1 MSKHN
6 LLLPLPST
14 KIANIKGFTLIEVII
29 VVAIIGILAAVVYP
43 SYTDF
48 VVRSNRAEAP
58 QQLVRLANLQE
69 QLFVDSRFYT
79 NDLSKLG
86 ISTTTTMETESG
98 NYIISSVVNGGSF
111 TLKATAQGVQA
122 TRDAACKEITLTE
135 TGAKAPAVCW
145 EK

>member
-1 MSKHN
+1 MIIFKT
-6 LLLPLPST
+6 LLPT
-14 KIANIKGFTLIEVII
+14 KKIANIKGFTLIEVII

-86 ISTTTTMETESG
+86 ISNTTTMETESK
-98 NYIISSVVNGGSF
+98 NYIISSVVNGGTF
-111 TLKATAQGVQA
+111 TLKATAQGLQA

-135 TGAKAPAVCW
+135 TGAKAPALCW

>member
-1 MSKHN
+1 MTIFKTF
-6 LLLPLPST
+6 LPT
-14 KIANIKGFTLIEVII
+14 KKIADIKGFTLIEVMI
-29 VVAIIGILAAVVYP
+29 VVAIIAILAAVVYP

-86 ISTTTTMETESG
+86 VSNTTTLETESK
-98 NYIISSVVNGGSF
+98 NYIISSVVNGSTF
-111 TLKATAQGVQA
+111 TLKATAQGGQA

-135 TGAKAPAVCW
+135 TGAKAPALCW

>member
-1 MSKHN
+1 MIIFKT
-6 LLLPLPST
+6 LLPT
-14 KIANIKGFTLIEVII
+14 KKIANIKGFTLIEVII

-86 ISTTTTMETESG
+86 ISNSTTMETESK
-98 NYIISSVVNGGSF
+98 NYIISSVVNGGTF
-111 TLKATAQGVQA
+111 TLKATAQGLQA

-135 TGAKAPAVCW
+135 TGAKAPALCW

>member
-1 MSKHN
+1 MTIFKTF
-6 LLLPLPST
+6 LPT
-14 KIANIKGFTLIEVII
+14 KKIADIKGFTLIEVII
-29 VVAIIGILAAVVYP
+29 VVAIIGILASVVYP

-86 ISTTTTMETESG
+86 VSNTTTLETESK
-98 NYIISSVVNGGSF
+98 NYIISSVVNGSTF
-111 TLKATAQGVQA
+111 TLKATAQGGQA

-135 TGAKAPAVCW
+135 TGAKAPALCW

>member
-6 LLLPLPST
+6 LLLPST
-14 KIANIKGFTLIEVII
+14 KIASIKGFTLIELMI

-79 NDLSKLG
+79 ADISKLG
-86 ISTTTTMETESG
+86 VGTTTTMKTESE

-122 TRDAACKEITLTE
+122 TRDADCKEITLTE

>member
-1 MSKHN
+1 MTIFKTF
-6 LLLPLPST
+6 LPT
-14 KIANIKGFTLIEVII
+14 KKIADIKGFTLIEVMI
-29 VVAIIGILAAVVYP
+29 VVAIIAILAAVVYP

-86 ISTTTTMETESG
+86 VSNTTTLETESK
-98 NYIISSVVNGGSF
+98 NYIISSVVNGSTF

-135 TGAKAPAVCW
+135 TGAKAPALCW

>member
-1 MSKHN
+1 MKN
-6 LLLPLPST
+6 
-14 KIANIKGFTLIEVII
+14 KQKGFTLIELMI

-79 NDLSKLG
+79 DDISKLG
-86 ISTTTTMETESG
+86 VGTTTTMETESE
-98 NYIISSVVNGGSF
+98 NYIISSVVSGGSF

-122 TRDAACKEITLTE
+122 TRDVDCKEITLTE
-135 TGAKAPAVCW
+135 TGAKAPALCW

>member
-1 MSKHN
+1 MTIFKTF
-6 LLLPLPST
+6 LPT
-14 KIANIKGFTLIEVII
+14 KKIANIKGFTLIEVII
-29 VVAIIGILAAVVYP
+29 VVAIIGILASVVYP

-86 ISTTTTMETESG
+86 VSNTTTLETESK
-98 NYIISSVVNGGSF
+98 NYIISSVVNGSTF
-111 TLKATAQGVQA
+111 TLKATAQGGQA

-135 TGAKAPAVCW
+135 TGAKAPALCW

>member
-6 LLLPLPST
+6 LLLPST
-14 KIANIKGFTLIEVII
+14 KIASIKGFTLIELMI

-79 NDLSKLG
+79 DDISKLG
-86 ISTTTTMETESG
+86 VGTTTTMKTESE
-98 NYIISSVVNGGSF
+98 NYIISSVVSGGSF

-122 TRDAACKEITLTE
+122 KRDAYCKEITLTE

>member
-1 MSKHN
+1 MIIFKT
-6 LLLPLPST
+6 LLPT
-14 KIANIKGFTLIEVII
+14 KKIANIKGFTLIEVII

-69 QLFVDSRFYT
+69 LFFVDSRFYT

-86 ISTTTTMETESG
+86 ISNTTTMETESK
-98 NYIISSVVNGGSF
+98 NYIISSVVNGGTF

-135 TGAKAPAVCW
+135 TGAKAPALCW

>member
-1 MSKHN
+1 MIIFKT
-6 LLLPLPST
+6 LLPT
-14 KIANIKGFTLIEVII
+14 KKIANIKGFTLIEVII

-86 ISTTTTMETESG
+86 ISNTTTMETESK
-98 NYIISSVVNGGSF
+98 NYIISSVVNGGTF

-135 TGAKAPAVCW
+135 TGAKAPALCW

>member
-1 MSKHN
+1 MTIFKTF
-6 LLLPLPST
+6 LPT
-14 KIANIKGFTLIEVII
+14 KKIANIKGFTLIEVII
-29 VVAIIGILAAVVYP
+29 VVAIIGILASVVYP

-86 ISTTTTMETESG
+86 VSNTTTLETESK
-98 NYIISSVVNGGSF
+98 NYIISSVVNGSTF

-135 TGAKAPAVCW
+135 TGAKAPALCW

>member
-1 MSKHN
+1 MTIFKTF
-6 LLLPLPST
+6 LPT
-14 KIANIKGFTLIEVII
+14 KKIADIKGFTLIEVMI
-29 VVAIIGILAAVVYP
+29 VVAIIGILASVVYP

-48 VVRSNRAEAP
+48 VVSSNRAEAP

-86 ISTTTTMETESG
+86 VSNTTTLETESK
-98 NYIISSVVNGGSF
+98 NYIISSVVNGSTF
-111 TLKATAQGVQA
+111 ILKATAQGVQA

-135 TGAKAPAVCW
+135 TGAKAPALCW

>member
-1 MSKHN
+1 MTIFKTF
-6 LLLPLPST
+6 LPT
-14 KIANIKGFTLIEVII
+14 KKIADIKGFTLIEVMI
-29 VVAIIGILAAVVYP
+29 VVAIIGILASLVYP

-86 ISTTTTMETESG
+86 VSNTTTLETESK
-98 NYIISSVVNGGSF
+98 NYIISSVVNGSTF

-135 TGAKAPAVCW
+135 TGAKAPALCW

>member
-6 LLLPLPST
+6 LLLPST
-14 KIANIKGFTLIEVII
+14 KIASIKGFTLIELMI

-79 NDLSKLG
+79 DDISKLG
-86 ISTTTTMETESG
+86 VGTTTTMKTESE

-122 TRDAACKEITLTE
+122 TRDADCKEITLTE

>member
-6 LLLPLPST
+6 LLLPNT
-14 KIANIKGFTLIEVII
+14 KIAGIKGFTLIELMI
-29 VVAIIGILAAVVYP
+29 VVAIIGILAAIVYP

-79 NDLSKLG
+79 DDISKLG
-86 ISTTTTMETESG
+86 VGTTTTMKTESE
-98 NYIISSVVNGGSF
+98 NYIISSVVSGGSF

-122 TRDAACKEITLTE
+122 KRDADCKEITLTE

>member
-86 ISTTTTMETESG
+86 ISTTTTMETESK

-135 TGAKAPAVCW
+135 TGAKAPALCW